1 MPSVWVAY
9 CGALK
14 ARLCNATDGGRAVTL
29 NSAKL
34 VKQRRD
40 SVAARA
46 LSAPAWMRPRTLR
59 CVATNRV
66 TDCVTRAVD
75 RLCYGGP
82 KKKHLNHLVTATAV
96 VLTSPALVVPA
107 PAPIVPFTALVN
119 FLHSNPPRNR
129 GVNKPET
136 TSDDFSFSL

>member
-1 MPSVWVAY
+1 
-9 CGALK
+9 
-14 ARLCNATDGGRAVTL
+14 
-29 NSAKL
+29 
-34 VKQRRD
+34 
-40 SVAARA
+40 
-46 LSAPAWMRPRTLR
+46 MRPRTLR

-119 FLHSNPPRNR
+119 FLHGNPPPRKR

-136 TSDDFSFSL
+136 TSD